1 MIDASQEI
9 RIQQALPPAT
19 YSSVQAGDYL
29 NMENYAKATLVIET
43 GAVTVGSKISIRNA
57 TAAGGSGAVAL
68 AAPFDN
74 GKYYKGYV
82 ATSATS
88 STSID
93 YITIGNSDD
102 STTFIANID
111 ASKLTAGFPFISMYV
126 VDSTMNGIIGAT
138 WLLHGAR
145 YQGNPPPDPT
155 T

>member
-19 YSSVQAGDYL
+19 YTSVQAGDYL

-43 GAVTVGSKISIRNA
+43 GTVTVGSKISIRNA

-68 AAPFDN
+68 ADPFDN

-111 ASKLTAGFPFISMYV
+111 ASKLTAGFPFINMYV
-126 VDSTMNGIIGAT
+126 VDSTMNGTISGT

-145 YQGNPPPDPT
+145 YQGDPPPDPT